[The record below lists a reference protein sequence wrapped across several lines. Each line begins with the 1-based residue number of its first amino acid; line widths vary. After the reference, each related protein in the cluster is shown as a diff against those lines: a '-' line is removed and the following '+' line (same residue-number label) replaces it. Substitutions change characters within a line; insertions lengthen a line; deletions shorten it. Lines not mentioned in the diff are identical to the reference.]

1 MHEHDIKTDLTE
13 LIVDTMIPET
23 QSYIDEL
30 KILIENNTASED
42 DIDAFDEMNSFL
54 EELSLIIKA
63 INEDEISNEDAQTIY
78 DRILTMIEEHH

>member
-30 KILIENNTASED
+30 KIENNTASED